1 MFNWKMKATNA
12 IYLEDANG
20 QEGRPFKSRFLQA
33 GLVKYDFGVCLLKKE
48 TIDKFV
54 NTFIGTP
61 LIIDH
66 KDNLTEADRV
76 GTINKIWF
84 SAEDGWYWCS
94 GVITDE
100 EAIKLIENGY
110 NVSCQYCITEYSE
123 NTEGKLHNANPYDK
137 EILNGVFEHLA
148 IVENPR
154 YEDAFIAVNAYIA
167 CNEDENMDKKEDI
180 EWITIR
186 GTHIPIKEGQTKEEA
201 VDEFLS
207 KKGLTDKNKE
217 RIQQQ
222 KDKRHSDILNKE
234 LPELRDR
241 LSQLITRR
249 YKTKQEGANVSFLDK
264 EIEKVETS
272 IEELKK
278 EATILREEREEYI
291 KENQPKY
298 STTKEHQEK
307 VQKAI
312 KDDEKNPTDWQKW
325 IKRRGMG
332 VNPHYEVELKQV
344 IKKAKENP
352 NERQKLNIGKV
363 SPKLEQEAEKRGF
376 NLKGY
381 THDMDV
387 SGVRHSIKEHGDEK
401 KEALRGQIAI
411 TDEDYN
417 KIPEII
423 YDYDEIDFTGKNKTG
438 LETITYKKSFPDGT
452 IAYVEEIRT
461 GKKTLTINTMYKHK
475 KTGNPRTSA
484 KNSNPLSNAS
494 IYIIPHSKIN
504 FNPNVTIN
512 KAVNKYQKVY
522 DYIRNTEGEP
532 MDNETKTIFSQ
543 LMDAL
548 KARNEAE
555 DEKEKEKAKEKQEE
569 TAANEDTDKRKL
581 IDEVGGILKGKV
593 DEEIWRTIIGKL
605 EKVAYDKSEA
615 GTADNGKSAK
625 NEDTESKKDDEL
637 KKDKEAQN
645 KCTNEDDTNYEKL
658 YKELKDK
665 VDKDAENQKAKN
677 SLDDVVNKLYS
688 SLTKEPEPN
697 YISPQKGIELGEQI
711 YGR

>member
-1 MFNWKMKATNA
+1 MFNWKLKATNA

-48 TIDKFV
+48 TIDKFI
-54 NTFIGTP
+54 NTFVGCP
-61 LIIDH
+61 VIIDH
-66 KDNLTEADRV
+66 KDDIAEDDSV
-76 GTINKIWF
+76 GTINTIWF

-94 GVITDE
+94 GILTDPK
-100 EAIKLIENGY
+100 AIELIENGY
-110 NVSCQYCITEYSE
+110 NVSCQYRITEYSE

-137 EILNGVFEHLA
+137 EILDGVFEHLA

-167 CNEDENMDKKEDI
+167 KND
-180 EWITIR
+180 T
-186 GTHIPIKEGQTKEEA
+186 
-201 VDEFLS
+201 VD
-207 KKGLTDKNKE
+207 
-217 RIQQQ
+217 
-222 KDKRHSDILNKE
+222 
-234 LPELRDR
+234 
-241 LSQLITRR
+241 
-249 YKTKQEGANVSFLDK
+249 ANCMK
-264 EIEKVETS
+264 H
-272 IEELKK
+272 
-278 EATILREEREEYI
+278 
-291 KENQPKY
+291 NQ
-298 STTKEHQEK
+298 
-307 VQKAI
+307 
-312 KDDEKNPTDWQKW
+312 
-325 IKRRGMG
+325 
-332 VNPHYEVELKQV
+332 
-344 IKKAKENP
+344 
-352 NERQKLNIGKV
+352 
-363 SPKLEQEAEKRGF
+363 
-376 NLKGY
+376 
-381 THDMDV
+381 
-387 SGVRHSIKEHGDEK
+387 
-401 KEALRGQIAI
+401 
-411 TDEDYN
+411 
-417 KIPEII
+417 
-423 YDYDEIDFTGKNKTG
+423 ID
-438 LETITYKKSFPDGT
+438 
-452 IAYVEEIRT
+452 
-461 GKKTLTINTMYKHK
+461 
-475 KTGNPRTSA
+475 
-484 KNSNPLSNAS
+484 
-494 IYIIPHSKIN
+494 

-512 KAVNKYQKVY
+512 KASNKYQKVY